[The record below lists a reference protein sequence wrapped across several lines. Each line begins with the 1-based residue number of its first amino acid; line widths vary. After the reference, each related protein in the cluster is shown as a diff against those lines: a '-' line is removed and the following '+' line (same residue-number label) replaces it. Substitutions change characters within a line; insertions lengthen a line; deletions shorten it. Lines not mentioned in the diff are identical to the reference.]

1 MDNAE
6 LTAVQTVRDEYIK
19 LRDKYQKKVIKEREK
34 VNDVYVMVCGE
45 KCYTESEINE
55 WYACDYIT
63 CEQSNKFIEK
73 LNKKKATAGEMKNS
87 MTESEMIC
95 RIIDNSISNLNQEI
109 HDIKVKQK
117 REAEKEERWEIAQA
131 QGCSYK
137 EFLELEEVSRRSE
150 EYEKLMSM

>member
-1 MDNAE
+1 ME
-6 LTAVQTVRDEYIK
+6 LDALEKVKVEWTK
-19 LRDKYQKKVIKEREK
+19 LRDKYQKKAIKEREK

-63 CEQSNKFIEK
+63 CEQSDKFIKK
-73 LNKKKATAGEMKNS
+73 LNKKKATAGEKNNS

-95 RIIDNSISNLNQEI
+95 RIIDNSLSNLNQEI

-117 REAEKEERWEIAQA
+117 REAEKEERWKIAQA
-131 QGCSYK
+131 QG
-137 EFLELEEVSRRSE
+137 
-150 EYEKLMSM
+150 

>member
-1 MDNAE
+1 
-6 LTAVQTVRDEYIK
+6 
-19 LRDKYQKKVIKEREK
+19 
-34 VNDVYVMVCGE
+34 MVCGE

-63 CEQSNKFIEK
+63 CEQSDKFIKK
-73 LNKKKATAGEMKNS
+73 LNKKKSTAGEKNNS

-95 RIIDNSISNLNQEI
+95 RIIDNSLSNLNQKI

-117 REAEKEERWEIAQA
+117 REAEKEERWKIAQA

-137 EFLELEEVSRRSE
+137 EFLELEELSRRSE
-150 EYEKLMSM
+150 EYEKLMGLN